1 MYNPA
6 HFREERPEVLH
17 DFMRAHPLA
26 ALVTLSASGIEANH
40 IPLMLDADKG
50 VLRGH
55 VSRANT
61 IWQNSEPD
69 ALAIFTGPE
78 HYISPSWYPAKQEHG
93 RVVPTWNYTAVHA
106 RGTLTFFE
114 DPARL
119 RAIVEA
125 LTTIHEASLPQ
136 PWKVADAPPEF
147 IEGLLKAIV
156 GFELQ
161 IVSLQGKR
169 KASQNRSEADRASV
183 VDALRKL
190 GAIESAD
197 TIS

>member
-1 MYNPA
+1 M
-6 HFREERPEVLH
+6 
-17 DFMRAHPLA
+17 
-26 ALVTLSASGIEANH
+26 SANGIEANH
-40 IPLMLDADKG
+40 VPLILDVDKG

-61 IWQNSEPD
+61 IWQNSQPE

-114 DPARL
+114 EPARL
-119 RAIVEA
+119 RAIVEE

-136 PWKVADAPPEF
+136 PWKVDDAPPEF
-147 IEGLLKAIV
+147 VEGLLKAIV

-161 IVSLQGKR
+161 IASLEGKW

-183 VDALRKL
+183 VEALRNL
-190 GAIESAD
+190 GATESAE
-197 TIS
+197 TIR

>member
-17 DFMRAHPLA
+17 EFMRTHPLA
-26 ALVTLSASGIEANH
+26 ALVTLSANGLEANH
-40 IPLMLDADKG
+40 IPLILDAGKG

-61 IWQNSEPD
+61 IWQTSQTE

-78 HYISPSWYPAKQEHG
+78 HYISPSWYPAKKEHG
-93 RVVPTWNYTAVHA
+93 RVVPTWNYTAVHV

-114 DPARL
+114 EAARL
-119 RAIVEA
+119 RAIVEE
-125 LTTIHEASLPQ
+125 LTQIHEASLAQ
-136 PWKVADAPPEF
+136 PWKVDDAPPEYVY
-147 IEGLLKAIV
+147 GLLKAIV
-156 GFELQ
+156 GFELK
-161 IVSLQGKR
+161 IVSLEGKW

-183 VDALRKL
+183 VEALRNL
-190 GAIESAD
+190 GATGSAE
-197 TIS
+197 TIR